1 VQLGFLQ
8 RDTFHSKSIAQTK
21 EAKMD
26 SSALVGNWNTLRKS
40 IISSQMSS
48 VIMLA
53 VALALVATG
62 QFVDATAEVKLFAVI
77 VLVTTGAL
85 SLINQFAAIRE
96 GAAVIKDMKESG
108 SALETTISSSARFV
122 NLTQAA
128 MAIFAAA
135 TIVLF
140 VVAIY

>member
-1 VQLGFLQ
+1 
-8 RDTFHSKSIAQTK
+8 
-21 EAKMD
+21 MD
-26 SSALVGNWNTLRKS
+26 SSALVGTWNTLRKS
-40 IISSQMSS
+40 IINSQMSS

-53 VALALVATG
+53 VTLALVATG
-62 QFVDATAEVKLFAVI
+62 QFVNATAEVKLFAVI

-85 SLINQFAAIRE
+85 SLINQFAAIPE
-96 GAAVIKDMKESG
+96 GSAVIKDMKESG
-108 SALETTISSSARFV
+108 SALEATISSSARFV

>member
-1 VQLGFLQ
+1 
-8 RDTFHSKSIAQTK
+8 
-21 EAKMD
+21 MD
-26 SSALVGNWNTLRKS
+26 STALVATWNTLRKS
-40 IISSQMSS
+40 IINSQMSS

-53 VALALVATG
+53 VALYLVATG
-62 QFVDATAEVKLFAVI
+62 QLVDSSAEVKLFAVA

-96 GAAVIKDMKESG
+96 GSALIKDVKASG
-108 SALETTISSSARFV
+108 SALETAIGSSARFV
-122 NLTQAA
+122 NLTQVA
-128 MAIFAAA
+128 MAVFAIV

>member
-1 VQLGFLQ
+1 
-8 RDTFHSKSIAQTK
+8 
-21 EAKMD
+21 MD
-26 SSALVGNWNTLRKS
+26 SSALVGTWNTLRKS

-62 QFVDATAEVKLFAVI
+62 QFVDATTEVKLFAVA
-77 VLVTTGAL
+77 VVVTTGVL

-96 GAAVIKDMKESG
+96 GAALIKDMKSSG
-108 SALETTISSSARFV
+108 SALETAIASSARFV
-122 NLTQAA
+122 SLTQVV
-128 MAIFAAA
+128 MAIFAAT

>member
-1 VQLGFLQ
+1 
-8 RDTFHSKSIAQTK
+8 
-21 EAKMD
+21 MD
-26 SSALVGNWNTLRKS
+26 STALVGTWNTLRKS
-40 IISSQMSS
+40 IVSSQMSS

-53 VALALVATG
+53 VALYLVATG
-62 QFVDATAEVKLFAVI
+62 QFIDASAGVKLFAVT

-96 GAAVIKDMKESG
+96 GSALIKDMKASD
-108 SALETTISSSARFV
+108 SALETAIASSARFV
-122 NLTQAA
+122 SFTQAA

-135 TIVLF
+135 TLVLF

>member
-1 VQLGFLQ
+1 
-8 RDTFHSKSIAQTK
+8 
-21 EAKMD
+21 MD
-26 SSALVGNWNTLRKS
+26 SSAMVGTWNTLRKS
-40 IISSQMSS
+40 IINSQMSS

-53 VALALVATG
+53 VALYLAATG
-62 QFVDATAEVKLFAVI
+62 AFVGASTEVKLFAVT

-96 GAAVIKDMKESG
+96 GSALIKDMKASG
-108 SALETTISSSARFV
+108 SALETAIASSARFV
-122 NLTQAA
+122 SLTQAA
-128 MAIFAAA
+128 MAVFAAT

>member
-1 VQLGFLQ
+1 
-8 RDTFHSKSIAQTK
+8 
-21 EAKMD
+21 MD
-26 SSALVGNWNTLRKS
+26 STALVGTWNTLRKT
-40 IISSQMSS
+40 IINSQMSS

-53 VALALVATG
+53 VALYLVATG
-62 QFVDATAEVKLFAVI
+62 AFVGASTEVKLFAVT

-96 GAAVIKDMKESG
+96 GSALIKDMKASG
-108 SALETTISSSARFV
+108 SALETVIASSARFV
-122 NLTQAA
+122 SLTQAA
-128 MAIFAAA
+128 MAVFAAA